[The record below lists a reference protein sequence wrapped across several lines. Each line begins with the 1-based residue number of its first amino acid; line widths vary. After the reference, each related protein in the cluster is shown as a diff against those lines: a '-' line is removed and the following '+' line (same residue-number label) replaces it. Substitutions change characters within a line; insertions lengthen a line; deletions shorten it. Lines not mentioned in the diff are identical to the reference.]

1 MEALRTQ
8 APALLSLDGVDLGP
22 ALEQQ
27 LFFALRDGLGG
38 AASPLRAVG
47 DAVIAAA
54 RGVGT
59 VLNALIP
66 RRPIEVPPRS
76 VVVLI
81 RLPARMTILR
91 PIEAELEWHSGQ
103 PLVIVRVGRAASGP
117 SGRPGAPRIQ
127 DVVGPR
133 AGLAALRHQ
142 ARVMRGLG
150 RATSAWPSIV
160 DRPTASRLAG
170 LTARE
175 LPRIAL
181 GAAAVGS
188 IVGRWQPSL
197 VVGFDE
203 VGTWSR
209 IVPAVARHAGIPSL
223 NLAHAEAG
231 DPIAIA
237 GADYDR
243 FAVFGPRAT
252 SVLLAAGIP
261 ADRIVETGAPH
272 FDGLVS
278 RGATGPAASAPAASA
293 PVDARRILF
302 AAQYVQGAMTLA
314 GLEACHRGA
323 LAAGAA
329 VAPAEVVVLPHPVQ
343 PAGQIEAIVA
353 SVPVP
358 AGVAVRVERPGRLH
372 ELIDGAW
379 LLVTGW
385 SNSVF
390 EAAIRGV
397 PTLMVDAEHAS
408 PVAYAAEGLAIGV
421 GTESA
426 AAAAVRALLDAEF
439 RIATLARSSAALA
452 EHLGPLDGRSS
463 ERTAELIL
471 RLSRAGTPP
480 APER

>member
-1 MEALRTQ
+1 
-8 APALLSLDGVDLGP
+8 
-22 ALEQQ
+22 
-27 LFFALRDGLGG
+27 
-38 AASPLRAVG
+38 
-47 DAVIAAA
+47 
-54 RGVGT
+54 
-59 VLNALIP
+59 
-66 RRPIEVPPRS
+66 
-76 VVVLI
+76 
-81 RLPARMTILR
+81 
-91 PIEAELEWHSGQ
+91 
-103 PLVIVRVGRAASGP
+103 
-117 SGRPGAPRIQ
+117 
-127 DVVGPR
+127 
-133 AGLAALRHQ
+133 
-142 ARVMRGLG
+142 MRGLG
-150 RATSAWPSIV
+150 RATKAWASIV
-160 DRPTASRLAG
+160 DRPTASRLTA
-170 LTARE
+170 LAARE

-188 IVGRWQPSL
+188 IVDRWQPSL

-209 IVPAVARHAGIPSL
+209 IVPAVAGRGGIPSL
-223 NLAHAEAG
+223 NLPHAEAG

-252 SVLLAAGIP
+252 RVLLAAGIR

-278 RGATGPAASAPAASA
+278 RSATDPAASAPAASA
-293 PVDARRILF
+293 AEPRRILF

-314 GLEACHRGA
+314 GLEACHRCA
-323 LAAGAA
+323 LAAAA
-329 VAPAEVVVLPHPVQ
+329 AAAPAEVVVLPHPVE
-343 PAGQIEAIVA
+343 PAGQIQGIVA
-353 SVPVP
+353 QVPVP

-385 SNSVF
+385 SNSAF

-397 PTLMVDAEHAS
+397 PTLMVDAEHVS

-426 AAAAVRALLDAEF
+426 SAAAARALLDPEF
-439 RIATLARSSAALA
+439 RMATLARSSAALA

-471 RLSRAGTPP
+471 QLSCAGTPDVQSMP
-480 APER
+480 RRNEAPPP

>member
-8 APALLSLDGVDLGP
+8 APELLSLDGVDLGP

-27 LFFALRDGLGG
+27 LFFALRDGSGG
-38 AASPLRAVG
+38 PAGPARAVR
-47 DAVIAAA
+47 DAAIAAV

-66 RRPIEVPPRS
+66 RRAIDVPPRPI
-76 VVVLI
+76 VVLI

-91 PIEAELEWHSGQ
+91 PIEAELERNSGG
-103 PLVIVRVGRAASGP
+103 PLLIVRVGRAASGP
-117 SGRPGAPRIQ
+117 AGRPGAPRMQ

-133 AGLAALRHQ
+133 VGLVALRHQ
-142 ARVMRGLG
+142 ARVMVGVG
-150 RATSAWPSIV
+150 RATGPWASIV
-160 DRPTASRLAG
+160 DRPTASRLAA
-170 LTARE
+170 LTATE

-181 GAAAVGS
+181 GVAAISS

-197 VVGFDE
+197 FVGFDE

-209 IVPAVARHAGIPSL
+209 IVPAVARHARIPSL
-223 NLAHAEAG
+223 NLPHAEAG

-237 GADYDR
+237 GADYDH
-243 FAVFGPRAT
+243 FGVFGPQAAR
-252 SVLLAAGIP
+252 VLTRAGIP

-278 RGATGPAASAPAASA
+278 RGVPEALASAR
-293 PVDARRILF
+293 DEARRILF

-323 LAAGAA
+323 LAAAAA
-329 VAPAEVVVLPHPVQ
+329 VGSAEVVVLPHPVQ

-353 SVPVP
+353 RVPVP
-358 AGVAVRVERPGRLH
+358 AGVAVRVERPGRLQ
-372 ELIDGAW
+372 ELIDDAW

-385 SNSVF
+385 SNSAF

-397 PTLMVDAEHAS
+397 PTLMVDVEHVS
-408 PVAYAAEGLAIGV
+408 PVAYVAEGLAIGV
-421 GTESA
+421 GTETA
-426 AAAAVRALLDAEF
+426 AAAAARALLDPEF
-439 RIATLARSSAALA
+439 RTATLARSSAALA

-463 ERTAELIL
+463 ERIAELIL
-471 RLSRAGTPP
+471 ALSGRRTTLAG
-480 APER
+480 ES